1 MLKSFIIAFSTYSK
15 IPMPRVTWDEK
26 SMKYSMCWFP
36 AVGFVIGMVLLAGYR
51 IGLWLRLPSLL
62 WGVAAAAIPIFVT
75 GGIHMDGFMD
85 TVDAKSSYRS
95 PKERLEILKDPHSG
109 AFAILYCFLYLIAAV
124 AMFSTLDATGLFY
137 VAAGYIYSR
146 ILSGLSVVT
155 LKKAKKYGMF
165 SDTAKDSAKSV
176 RWILCGQL
184 LCFIVLI
191 IIVSV
196 FGNQFLPFGGRFD
209 FQIRYGIG
217 LILVGLL
224 AFISYRRMAY
234 KWFGGITGDLAG
246 YFLQMCELGILIVI
260 TLL

>member
-1 MLKSFIIAFSTYSK
+1 ML
-15 IPMPRVTWDEK
+15 
-26 SMKYSMCWFP
+26 
-36 AVGFVIGMVLLAGYR
+36 
-51 IGLWLRLPSLL
+51 
-62 WGVAAAAIPIFVT
+62 
-75 GGIHMDGFMD
+75 
-85 TVDAKSSYRS
+85 
-95 PKERLEILKDPHSG
+95 
-109 AFAILYCFLYLIAAV
+109 
-124 AMFSTLDATGLFY
+124 
-137 VAAGYIYSR
+137 
-146 ILSGLSVVT
+146 
-155 LKKAKKYGMF
+155 
-165 SDTAKDSAKSV
+165 SDTAKASAKSV